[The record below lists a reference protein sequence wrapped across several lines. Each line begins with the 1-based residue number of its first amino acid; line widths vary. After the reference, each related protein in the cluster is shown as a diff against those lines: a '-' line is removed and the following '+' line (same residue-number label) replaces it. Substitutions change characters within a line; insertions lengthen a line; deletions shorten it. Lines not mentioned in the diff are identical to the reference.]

1 MVDNI
6 QFKVRGES
14 RLLTYD
20 QLVELERK
28 RHNIGVV
35 RVIDTRTQRNWSTNF
50 KTVVV
55 KFR

>member
-1 MVDNI
+1 MTNTI
-6 QFKVRGES
+6 QFKVHGVS

-20 QLVELERK
+20 QLVALERQK
-28 RHNIGVV
+28 HIGVV
-35 RVIDTRTQRNWSTNF
+35 RVIDTRTQRNWNTNF